1 MDGSESSY
9 LVLIFSLDLIEF
21 TLPRR
26 IAQSRSDSYIKNVIY
41 VFQSV
46 SF

>member
-1 MDGSESSY
+1 MDGFESSY

-21 TLPRR
+21 TLPQCV
-26 IAQSRSDSYIKNVIY
+26 AQGRSDSYIKNVIC

-46 SF
+46 SY